1 MNVLKILGIGY
12 LLGCISPA
20 AILGKLKN
28 VNLKKEGTGNLGAT
42 NTAFVLGRR
51 SGIFVLVTD
60 ILKSVLSAK
69 ISCALFPNL
78 LYAGMIACIGCILG
92 HCFPAFMQFQG
103 GKGVAVFAG
112 MVVMYN
118 PWYAIPIVII
128 GSALIMILNTGVA
141 APIFACLLFPV
152 LVAWHSA
159 DRVEIWLAAIA
170 SIVLI
175 ITHRENLKKAFARKE
190 DISVKDFLKKMVS

>member
-60 ILKSVLSAK
+60 ILKSVLT
-69 ISCALFPNL
+69 NL
-78 LYAGMIACIGCILG
+78 
-92 HCFPAFMQFQG
+92 
-103 GKGVAVFAG
+103 
-112 MVVMYN
+112 
-118 PWYAIPIVII
+118 
-128 GSALIMILNTGVA
+128 S
-141 APIFACLLFPV
+141 
-152 LVAWHSA
+152 
-159 DRVEIWLAAIA
+159 
-170 SIVLI
+170 
-175 ITHRENLKKAFARKE
+175 
-190 DISVKDFLKKMVS
+190 